1 MPNTEKQSF
10 IRWQGRSIE
19 QLGFVN
25 YLLIFIATGILA
37 FQVQLAVGDE
47 SFTIL
52 NRSIIILSMLLI
64 FISLMLGCRLAW
76 NRLRAFWKTAQ
87 VARKRETRKR
97 EGIENLRDEVNTLD
111 KWTWWLLRAQTVSF
125 VLGAAFLVIFAI
137 GHFISC

>member
-64 FISLMLGCRLAW
+64 CLSLMLGCLLAR
-76 NRLRAFWKTAQ
+76 NRLCAFWKTAQ
-87 VARKRETRKR
+87 VARKRETGKR
-97 EGIENLRDEVNTLD
+97 EGIENLRDKARTLD
-111 KWTWWLLRAQTVSF
+111 NRTWWLLRVQTISF
-125 VLGAAFLVIFAI
+125 VLGAAFLVIFVI
-137 GHFISC
+137 VHFIDC